1 MGQARDAAHTGAL
14 AGAAMAYLD
23 KQLAPR
29 PLSTGQ
35 PVLHSARTVLS
46 LSKLKSRLF
55 GAAPATSSSS
65 AAAPAVSPRPARSEE
80 APVTSR
86 TMRIVR
92 VVRETDDALTLVFA
106 PVDGAS
112 VTFVSGQ
119 FLNLELRLPEGPLW
133 RAYSLCSAPSSG
145 ELAITVKRIEGG
157 RGSTFL
163 HQHAREGLSLEVRGP
178 SGTFVL
184 PTSKAPRHVLLI
196 AGGSGITPML
206 SHTRSLLEDEPE
218 SRITLLYGNRAERDV
233 IFRKT
238 LDALRAAHPGRF
250 TLRHVLVEPS
260 ATLEAG
266 SGMLDQ
272 QTALAELRALGVA
285 ESAPDLCLLCGPT
298 PMMNATRGA
307 LLALGVPEA
316 HILEERFSAPTTTVD
331 PASDATQ
338 QVQVRLGGKLQSF
351 SVASG
356 ETILDASLRAELV
369 LDFSCTTGACGT
381 CTMHLREGAVHMEE
395 PNCLTPQERAAGLIL
410 PCVSRPK
417 SACTLE
423 PVA

>member
-1 MGQARDAAHTGAL
+1 MGQPRDAAHTAL
-14 AGAAMAYLD
+14 TPEAAVAYLD
-23 KQLAPR
+23 KQLAPG

-35 PVLHSARTVLS
+35 PAFYSARTVLS

-55 GAAPATSSSS
+55 GAAPATSSSPN
-65 AAAPAVSPRPARSEE
+65 AALAGSPRAGRGEE

-86 TMRIVR
+86 TMRIGR
-92 VVRETDDALTLVFA
+92 VVRETDDALTLVLA
-106 PVDGAS
+106 PVDGTS
-112 VTFVSGQ
+112 VDFVSGQ

-163 HQHAREGLSLEVRGP
+163 HQNAREGLSLEVRGP

-184 PTSKAPRHVLLI
+184 PASTAPRHVLLI

-206 SHTRSLLEDEPE
+206 SHTRCLLEDEPD

-238 LDALRAAHPGRF
+238 LEELFAAHPGRF

-260 ATLEAG
+260 TTLEAG

-272 QTALAELRALGVA
+272 ETALAELRALGVA
-285 ESAPDLCLLCGPT
+285 DGAPDLCLLCGPT

-307 LLALGVPEA
+307 LLTLGVPEA
-316 HILEERFSAPTTTVD
+316 RILEERFSAPTTTVD
-331 PASDATQ
+331 TAGGATQ
-338 QVQVRLGGKLQSF
+338 QVQVRLHGKLQSF
-351 SVASG
+351 PVAHG
-356 ETILDASLRAELV
+356 ETILDASLRAEMV

-381 CTMHLREGAVHMEE
+381 CTMHLCEGAVHMEE
-395 PNCLTPQERAAGLIL
+395 PNCLTPEERASGLIL

-423 PVA
+423 PVG